1 MAVDDNK
8 GNGQTMGPELTVFD
22 NLTPDRRKSPSQ
34 AMFPPGYD
42 LSMRPRTGSPRPRT
56 ASSRHSQS
64 LQQAE
69 AEFLELAS
77 SVPDDESFHDY
88 DLWAHDIMKQADS
101 NRNGE
106 LSINELQT
114 TCAGTE
120 HQGFVEFEK

>member
-1 MAVDDNK
+1 MAGPVDDNK
-8 GNGQTMGPELTVFD
+8 GNGQMMGPELTVFD

-69 AEFLELAS
+69 AEFLEKLIGLLNITEEEAKLITKVIS
-77 SVPDDESFHDY
+77 
-88 DLWAHDIMKQADS
+88 LK
-101 NRNGE
+101 NR
-106 LSINELQT
+106 
-114 TCAGTE
+114 
-120 HQGFVEFEK
+120 F